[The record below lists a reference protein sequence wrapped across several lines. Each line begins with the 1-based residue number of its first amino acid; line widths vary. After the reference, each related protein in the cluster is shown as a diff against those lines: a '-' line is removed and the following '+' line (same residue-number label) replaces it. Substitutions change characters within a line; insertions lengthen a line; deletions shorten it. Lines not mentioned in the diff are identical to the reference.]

1 MDISTT
7 PLNVWWFYASTL
19 MLTAFDHTESE
30 YIQSQWNDANIWYS
44 TGIAGSMAGGNLSK
58 APNQSI
64 AQVEIFALPRG
75 FCMMLKHRTR
85 KVCGSLEQPC
95 PSNTSRRPLL
105 HFWYEHTW
113 TDEES
118 LTIWVQITLIV
129 QRAMW
134 TCITLYITGK
144 LVESH
149 DRLVITFVFICVSP
163 STV

>member
-7 PLNVWWFYASTL
+7 PLNVWRFYASTL

-95 PSNTSRRPLL
+95 PSNTSRSPLL
-105 HFWYEHTW
+105 HFTVCTHLNWWRISHYLSSDH
-113 TDEES
+113 
-118 LTIWVQITLIV
+118 ITLIV

-134 TCITLYITGK
+134 TCITLYTTG
-144 LVESH
+144 
-149 DRLVITFVFICVSP
+149 
-163 STV
+163 